1 MNVHLLLAYTVL
13 EFWLCLTPGPA
24 VLTVAGQGAR
34 HGWRK
39 AAWGAAGICAA
50 NLVYFA
56 VSAAGLGAF
65 LAASPAVFAVLRWGG
80 IGYLAWSGLRLLR
93 AEPGAGAPTREVEG
107 RPRALFM
114 QAVSTQLGN
123 PKAIIFFTSILAPFI
138 DAHAA
143 WSIPAQLAV
152 YAVVTEATEF
162 PLLVLFAAA
171 AARGGRLLPARR
183 AGLWQDRI
191 AGVSLVAVAG
201 RLAGAALAP
210 GVAGRVGEGLSAA
223 HARRVTWRPKLGMSD
238 PERGVNRC
246 GN

>member
-1 MNVHLLLAYTVL
+1 MNLHLLVAYAVL

-56 VSAAGLGAF
+56 LSALGLGAF
-65 LAASPAVFAVLRWGG
+65 LAASPALFAVLRWGG
-80 IGYLAWSGLRLLR
+80 IGYLAWSGVRLLV
-93 AEPGAGAPTREVEG
+93 AKKGIGVAVREVVG
-107 RPRALFM
+107 RPRALFL

-123 PKAIIFFTSILAPFI
+123 PKAIIFFSSILAPFL
-138 DAHAA
+138 DPQAP

-152 YAVVTEATEF
+152 YAVVTEVTEF
-162 PLLVLFAAA
+162 PLLVLFAAS
-171 AARGGRLLPARR
+171 AARGSRFLPVGR

-191 AGVSLVAVAG
+191 AGSSLLVVAAWLTL
-201 RLAGAALAP
+201 R
-210 GVAGRVGEGLSAA
+210 
-223 HARRVTWRPKLGMSD
+223 
-238 PERGVNRC
+238 
-246 GN
+246 

>member
-1 MNVHLLLAYTVL
+1 MNHQLLAAYFAL
-13 EFWLCLTPGPA
+13 ELWLCLTPGPA
-24 VLTVAGQGAR
+24 VLTVAAQGAR

-65 LAASPAVFAVLRWGG
+65 MAASPAVFAVLRWGG
-80 IGYLAWSGLRLLR
+80 IGYLAWSGVRLLR
-93 AEPGAGAPTREVEG
+93 AEPGVGAPAREVEG

-123 PKAIIFFTSILAPFI
+123 PKAIIFFSSILAPFL
-138 DAHAA
+138 DPHAP

-152 YAVVTEATEF
+152 YAVVTELTEF
-162 PLLVLFAAA
+162 PLLVIFAAV
-171 AARGGRLLPARR
+171 AARGSRLLPVAR
-183 AGLWQDRI
+183 AGLWRDRI

-201 RLAGAALAP
+201 WLILR
-210 GVAGRVGEGLSAA
+210 
-223 HARRVTWRPKLGMSD
+223 
-238 PERGVNRC
+238 
-246 GN
+246 